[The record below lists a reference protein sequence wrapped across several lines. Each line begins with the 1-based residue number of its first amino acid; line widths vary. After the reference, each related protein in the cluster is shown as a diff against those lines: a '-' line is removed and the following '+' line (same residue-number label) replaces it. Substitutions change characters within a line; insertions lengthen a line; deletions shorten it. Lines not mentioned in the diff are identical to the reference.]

1 MKTARMQHSRFAQSD
16 GGVPLG
22 FSLVSS
28 PKETRSPKSKDS
40 SGERQTENKLF
51 QEDNPFSVS
60 RLVGVNLQE
69 EAAQG
74 TALLPRLLLTPQ
86 ARPVRSL
93 PPVSMD
99 QKGK

>member
-1 MKTARMQHSRFAQSD
+1 MKAARMQHSRFVQSD

-22 FSLVSS
+22 FLLVSGL
-28 PKETRSPKSKDS
+28 KETRSPKSKDS

-51 QEDNPFSVS
+51 QEDNPFSVY

-74 TALLPRLLLTPQ
+74 TTLLPRLLLTPQ
-86 ARPVRSL
+86 ARPARSL
-93 PPVSMD
+93 PPISMD
-99 QKGK
+99 QKGR